1 MKHSHVYYEAL
12 SMKKHGFTLQQALQ
26 ALATKG
32 SK

>member
-1 MKHSHVYYEAL
+1 MKHSSVYYEAL
-12 SMKKHGFTLQQALQ
+12 SMKQHGFTLQQALQ